1 MVGRHSPRSVL
12 RSRRRWHRQ
21 QRRRH
26 PVSVVKSARRV
37 VRNVTAFSRT
47 LGIRLRLQST
57 PPVVYWWR
65 KHPNFGDALNR
76 PLVAAISG
84 RDPIHSQDVPGS
96 YRGPVYAAIGSV
108 LGGINI
114 SNLVVWGSGF
124 ISETAAFRTPPV
136 RICAVRGPLSRD
148 RFIELGLSCPAVY
161 GDPALL
167 YPKFFATEIR
177 PEHDLGIIPHYA
189 DAERDMVRRLV
200 DDGAYLI
207 DVEGDVHACVRNIR
221 RCRTIASSSLH
232 GVIIALSFG
241 IPTVWVEFSDLVVG
255 GGFKFRD
262 FYTSIHAATP
272 SPLRLVKGI
281 RATSLVDQAVATP
294 IDLDLDKL
302 LAACP
307 FARPALTR

>member
-1 MVGRHSPRSVL
+1 M
-12 RSRRRWHRQ
+12 
-21 QRRRH
+21 
-26 PVSVVKSARRV
+26 SVVKSARRL
-37 VRNVTAFSRT
+37 VRNATAFGRT
-47 LGIRLRLQST
+47 LGIRIRLQSS

-65 KHPNFGDALNR
+65 KRPNFGDALNR

-84 RDPIHSQDVPGS
+84 RDPIHSHDVPAS

-108 LGGINI
+108 LSKINI

-148 RFIELGLSCPAVY
+148 RFIGLGLGCPAVY

-167 YPKFFATEIR
+167 YPKFFATEIQ
-177 PEHDLGIIPHYA
+177 PEHDLGIIPHYV
-189 DAERDMVRRLV
+189 DAQNDMVRSLV

-207 DVEGDVHACVRNIR
+207 DVEGDVHACVQNIR
-221 RCRTIASSSLH
+221 RCRSIASSSLH
-232 GVIIALSFG
+232 GIIIALSFG
-241 IPTVWVEFSDLVVG
+241 IPAVWVEFSDLVGG

-262 FYTSIHAATP
+262 FYASIHAPTP
-272 SPLRLVKGI
+272 SPLRVVKGI
-281 RATSLVDQAVATP
+281 RATSLVDRAVATP

-307 FARPALTR
+307 FAQPTFTR